1 MGHRGRCC
9 KDYGHRI
16 EPDFL
21 PEDVGVSRELPS
33 GTDYAR
39 SFLGTNSAVG
49 GSVFVGLTGFHFDE
63 YQAVILPPDE
73 IDFSGAGSHAIVVGD
88 DDNPVALQVTVGDI
102 LATASEGVV
111 RSEVALPGMM
121 PEDIGEF
128 V

>member
-9 KDYGHRI
+9 EDYGHRI

-21 PEDVGVSRELPS
+21 PEDVGVTRELAS
-33 GTDYAR
+33 GSDYAR
-39 SFLGTNSAVG
+39 ALLGANSTVG
-49 GSVFVGLTGFHFDE
+49 GAIFVGLAGFHFDE

-73 IDFSGAGSHAIVVGD
+73 IDFSGAGSHAIVAGD
-88 DDNPVALQVTVGDI
+88 DDNPMALQVTVGDI
-102 LATASEGVV
+102 LATAAEGVV
-111 RSEVALPGMM
+111 SSEVALPGMI